1 MEFRIEEIIQ
11 NLVDVANRNDIF
23 VISRRVAKNVV
34 FTEPFANSPSL
45 AEKNTMRILLG
56 FFL

>member
-23 VISRRVAKNVV
+23 VHLS
-34 FTEPFANSPSL
+34 T
-45 AEKNTMRILLG
+45 G
-56 FFL
+56 G